1 MRWFILVVS
10 AVFEAVWATALGYSR
25 GFTQPI
31 PVLVFAVGVLISVI
45 GLAYAMKTIP
55 VGVAYSVWVGIG
67 AALTVAVAMLTGVE
81 SASPLKVAL
90 IVGIIGCV
98 IGLKL
103 AHTDEPAATTEEP
116 QPIVDE
122 LESRGN

>member
-1 MRWFILVVS
+1 MPWLILIIS

-31 PVLVFAVGVLISVI
+31 PVLIFVVGVLISII

-55 VGVAYSVWVGIG
+55 VGISYSVWVGIG
-67 AALTVAVAMLTGVE
+67 AALTVAVAMITGVE
-81 SASPLKVAL
+81 SASLLKVL
-90 IVGIIGCV
+90 FIIGIIGCV

-103 AHTDEPAATTEEP
+103 VHTDAPEPAVVEREP
-116 QPIVDE
+116 HD
-122 LESRGN
+122 S